1 MRLLLSCLLLFCL
14 AARLSGQTT
23 SVHSLDLGSGAIHLG
38 DHPATGGLL
47 LVGRDAN
54 TYVPAFIRVDA
65 AGQTVSASM
74 LDAAVSVGITEVARL
89 ADGHYA
95 AIGYGSDASGSKAMV
110 MRLDSSGQPA
120 GDIRFHAQGNSGEW
134 LGIAPTAD
142 GGCVVVGNG
151 LDNNFDSF
159 AMVARLDA
167 QLDTVWT
174 RVLPNAIGRLTA
186 KCVAILPSGDL
197 LVVGERASLSNVNYR
212 LCLHRMTASGT
223 LVWSQEYTA
232 SAQFR
237 QLVRALHYD
246 GQNRLAIASLVE
258 HPVTAEAFVSL
269 CVLDTAGLVIGLDT
283 LGGGSSPEI
292 RGMAGGHGGGVVVAG
307 TLTDDN
313 FSQVGFSLAFSS
325 TGGLLWT
332 NRFEVGGAGI
342 LFDVLPEAGGGYWM
356 TGSDFGLGYLLQTD
370 AQGAVADSC
379 GTGAL
384 TMSQG
389 SLGLSAAPISPGLS
403 AGMTVQSYPATS
415 SPLALVNQV
424 QCLTTARDARVPGQP
439 AQVYP
444 QPMHTSAHIRL
455 PGFALDQDAQWM
467 LFDQAGRRLAAPAT
481 REQDGWLIQR
491 GGLPVGLYS
500 YQVLQGGQRI
510 ASGQLWIAD

>member
-1 MRLLLSCLLLFCL
+1 MRLLLSVLLLV
-14 AARLSGQTT
+14 ASQRLLGQST
-23 SVHSLDLGSGAIHLG
+23 SVRSLDLGSGAIHLG

-89 ADGHYA
+89 AGGHYA
-95 AIGYGSDASGSKAMV
+95 AIGYGSDASGNKAMV

-151 LDNNFDSF
+151 LDNNFDSY

-174 RVLPNAIGRLTA
+174 RVLPNDIGRLTA
-186 KCVAILPSGDL
+186 KRIAILPSGDL

-212 LCLHRMTASGT
+212 LCVHRMTAHGA
-223 LVWSQEYTA
+223 LVWSKEYTA

-237 QLVRALHYD
+237 QLVRELHYD
-246 GQNRLAIASLVE
+246 GQGRLAIASLVE
-258 HPVTAEAFVSL
+258 HPVTAEAHISL
-269 CVLDTAGLVIGLDT
+269 CVLDTAGNVIGLDT
-283 LGGGSSPEI
+283 LGGGISPEI
-292 RGMAGGHGGGVVVAG
+292 RGIAGGHGGAVVVAG

-313 FSQVGFSLAFSS
+313 FNQVGFSLAFSS
-325 TGGLLWT
+325 SGGLVWA
-332 NRFEVGGAGI
+332 NRFEIGGAGI

-384 TMSQG
+384 PMQQG
-389 SLGLSAAPISPGLS
+389 SLGLSAAPITPGLS
-403 AGMTVQSYPATS
+403 AGMTVQNYPATS
-415 SPLALVNQV
+415 SPLTLVNQL
-424 QCLTTARDARVPGQP
+424 QCLTTARDMRVPEQP

-444 QPMHTSAHIRL
+444 QPMRTSAHIRL
-455 PGFALDQDAQWM
+455 PGFARDPDAQWILYDM
-467 LFDQAGRRLAAPAT
+467 AGRLHTAQAT
-481 REQDGWLIQR
+481 RTQNGWLIHR
-491 GGLPVGLYS
+491 DSLPAGLYS

-510 ASGQLWIAD
+510 ASGKLWIAD